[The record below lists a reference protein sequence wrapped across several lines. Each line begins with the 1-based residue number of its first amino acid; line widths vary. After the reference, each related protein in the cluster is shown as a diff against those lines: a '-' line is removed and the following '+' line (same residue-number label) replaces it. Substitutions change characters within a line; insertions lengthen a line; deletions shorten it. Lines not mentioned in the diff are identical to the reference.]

1 MTTGV
6 ALGGTTGVAL
16 GGTTGVMLGGTTG
29 VALGGITPA
38 AVWGVFVGEGDPLVG
53 VKVARPGPGVFVDG
67 MAPPAALGVGVGVTA

>member
-16 GGTTGVMLGGTTG
+16 GGMT
-29 VALGGITPA
+29 IA
-38 AVWGVFVGEGDPLVG
+38 AGGVFVGEGDPLVG